1 VQSTVAPKS
10 RCFAGTP
17 DSPVNY
23 NGVALEKPEGE
34 KFAVVRPGAPN
45 SPVRQTRAHLG
56 FFAPFFSNPFFN
68 LFIGLC

>member
-1 VQSTVAPKS
+1 
-10 RCFAGTP
+10 
-17 DSPVNY
+17 VNY